1 MNTVACIYFEGNDSK
16 VALFQKEKDKLV
28 LLKAESIDTSLAFSE
43 QKAVTAKQSNG
54 GNKQKDSY
62 QYNFVSDETTAF
74 NRTFLQKLNEF
85 FIGIDL
91 TKCKFVPILSEPAIY
106 FQKIND
112 EKELASLNINPNGK
126 IGTTIDF
133 VKLYDFTK
141 LAVYPSGQSN
151 YLQAIDSLARMN
163 NKRFFKIPTVKSAEI
178 SLASY
183 IARKVD
189 FIADDT
195 SLVLYIGK
203 EYSKLIFLR
212 GNKLLH
218 IGSTLSIGKNSFNA
232 HSTIVSK
239 ILLEMEHGSI
249 SSIDNIVICGEDDSD
264 ELKYTVNE
272 AYPSTKVIFQNIVD
286 VEIEGVD
293 SFSSEASFIVPVAV
307 AEEYFAELNKEFTG
321 INLLP
326 SYIKEE
332 QKLINIGWRGYAVVL
347 MIFLSAGFFLMKV
360 KANIDEL
367 SAKNEEIKKIQL
379 IQAQNRETVAKIQSF
394 ENKIKNFDRTKAILD
409 QLSSG
414 TEILSTQ
421 MRKLSDYTNQKRNLW
436 ISQIN
441 LDANKNMKI
450 NGYTM
455 SRPVVKEL
463 SDSYNGSILQNI
475 LYDPL
480 RDFRTFKFSINA
492 GNLLGVVKNE
502 AKK

>member
-1 MNTVACIYFEGNDSK
+1 
-16 VALFQKEKDKLV
+16 
-28 LLKAESIDTSLAFSE
+28 
-43 QKAVTAKQSNG
+43 
-54 GNKQKDSY
+54 
-62 QYNFVSDETTAF
+62 
-74 NRTFLQKLNEF
+74 
-85 FIGIDL
+85 
-91 TKCKFVPILSEPAIY
+91 
-106 FQKIND
+106 
-112 EKELASLNINPNGK
+112 
-126 IGTTIDF
+126 
-133 VKLYDFTK
+133 
-141 LAVYPSGQSN
+141 
-151 YLQAIDSLARMN
+151 
-163 NKRFFKIPTVKSAEI
+163 
-178 SLASY
+178 
-183 IARKVD
+183 
-189 FIADDT
+189 
-195 SLVLYIGK
+195 
-203 EYSKLIFLR
+203 
-212 GNKLLH
+212 
-218 IGSTLSIGKNSFNA
+218 FNA

-249 SSIDNIVICGEDDSD
+249 RNIDNIVICGEDDSD

-286 VEIEGVD
+286 VEIEDVD

-307 AEEYFAELNKEFTG
+307 AEEYFAELSKEFTG

-332 QKLINIGWRGYAVVL
+332 QKLINLGWKGYAMVL
-347 MIFLSAGFFLMKV
+347 LIILSAGFFLMKV

-367 SAKNEEIKKIQL
+367 NTKNEEIKKIQL

-394 ENKIKNFDRTKAILD
+394 ENKIKNFDRTKNILD

-414 TEILSTQ
+414 TGILSTQ
-421 MRKLSDYTNQKRNLW
+421 MKKLSDYTNKKRNLW

-441 LDANKNMKI
+441 LNMNKNLKI

-463 SDSYNGSILQNI
+463 SDTYNGSILQNI

-480 RDFRTFKFSINA
+480 RDFRTFKFSIDA